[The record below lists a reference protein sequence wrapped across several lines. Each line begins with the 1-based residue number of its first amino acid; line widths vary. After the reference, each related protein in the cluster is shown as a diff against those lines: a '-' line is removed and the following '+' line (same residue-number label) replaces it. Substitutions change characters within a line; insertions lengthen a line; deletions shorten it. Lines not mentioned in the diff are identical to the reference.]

1 MSFQIAID
9 GPAGAGK
16 STVAKSVAKKLQFVY
31 VDTGAMYRAIGLNC
45 IKNDVDIHNE
55 EAVLKLLD
63 DTNVSIKYIDNEQ
76 AVILNGENVNG
87 QIRTQEVSEA
97 ASVVSAYKLV
107 REKMVALQQELAQT
121 TDVVMDGRD
130 IASCV
135 LPDAQVKI
143 YLDASVE
150 VRAKRR
156 YLELIEKGKEAD
168 LKTVEDEVRERDYRD
183 MHRDNSPLVRVP
195 EADLVDSSYMTID
208 EVVNA
213 IVAKAQSKFDE

>member
-16 STVAKSVAKKLQFVY
+16 STVAKAVAKTLQFVY
-31 VDTGAMYRAIGLNC
+31 VDTGAMYRAIGLNY
-45 IKNDVDIHNE
+45 IKNDVDIHDE

-63 DTNVSIKYIDNEQ
+63 DTNVSIKYIDGEQ

-87 QIRTQEVSEA
+87 QIRTQEVGEA

-107 REKMVALQQELAQT
+107 REKMVALQQELAKT

-135 LPDAQVKI
+135 LPNAQVKI

-156 YLELIEKGKEAD
+156 YDELLAKGKEAD

-183 MHRDNSPLVRVP
+183 MHRENSPLICVP
-195 EADLVDSSYMTID
+195 EADIVDSSYMTID
-208 EVVNA
+208 EVVNT
-213 IVAKAQSKFDE
+213 IVAKAQSKYDE

>member
-1 MSFQIAID
+1 MSFQVAID

-16 STVAKSVAKKLQFVY
+16 STVAKAVAKELEFVY

-45 IKNDVDIHNE
+45 LKNGVDIHDE
-55 EAVLKLLD
+55 EAVLGILD
-63 DTNVSIKYIDNEQ
+63 DTDVAIKYIDKEQ

-87 QIRTQEVSEA
+87 QIRTQEVGEA

-107 REKMVALQQELAQT
+107 REKMVALQQSLAVT
-121 TDVVMDGRD
+121 EDVVMDGRD

-135 LPDAQVKI
+135 LPNAQVKI

-156 YLELIEKGKEAD
+156 YLELIEKGKDAD
-168 LKTVEDEVRERDYRD
+168 LKTVEEEVRERDYRD
-183 MHRDNSPLVRVP
+183 MHRENSPLVRVP
-195 EADLVDSSYMTID
+195 EAILVDSSYMTIE
-208 EVVNA
+208 EVVEE
-213 IVAKAQSKFDE
+213 IVSKVKNYKDE